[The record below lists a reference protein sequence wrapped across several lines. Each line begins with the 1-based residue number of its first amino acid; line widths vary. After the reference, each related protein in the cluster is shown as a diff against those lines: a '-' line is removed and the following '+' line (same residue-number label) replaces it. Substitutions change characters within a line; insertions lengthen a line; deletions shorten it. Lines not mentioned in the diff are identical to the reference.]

1 MGKKRQIIDRPM
13 YAIVNKNSEVFSGL
27 LKGYPQWSSDW
38 NDVKLLFQ
46 ENTDFIYNTNPTE
59 YELINE
65 NEL

>member
-1 MGKKRQIIDRPM
+1 M
-13 YAIVNKNSEVFSGL
+13 YAIINKNGEVFAGL
-27 LKGYPQWSSDW
+27 LSGYPQWSSDW

-46 ENTDFIYNTNPTE
+46 ENTAFIYNTNPTE

>member
-1 MGKKRQIIDRPM
+1 MGKKRQITDRPM
-13 YAIVNKNSEVFSGL
+13 YAIINKNGEVFSGL

-46 ENTDFIYNTNPTE
+46 ENTAFIYNTNPTE